1 MAKRAISVC
10 ITLISFIILPAADKV
25 YAEAGAVIS
34 EVMANPGNEAAGA
47 DDEYI
52 EIVNTGTEPI
62 DLAACWLAAAN
73 GRKQKLIPY
82 TGMYGHG
89 GGGTLLA
96 PSGVALIT
104 SPRYS
109 GAYTHFIQK
118 NALSG
123 LIHMAIDGAR
133 FLSYGLGNNAGV
145 VFLLDDAGRTLDAFS
160 WTSDAGKNVS
170 WEKENPHIQSGVLVK
185 RVGGTP
191 GLAPQYLAASDPWS
205 TRARLVKRI
214 VCRGEQGRIVLM
226 LKAGE
231 SARIV
236 LKHRDGREIAVIQNR
251 VEGAGRHEVPVALV
265 RPTGEALISG
275 SYILD
280 LRVTSAQGRSA
291 HETLLIQIAPG
302 MR

>member
-1 MAKRAISVC
+1 MAKHAISVC
-10 ITLISFIILPAADKV
+10 ISLIFLITLSAAV
-25 YAEAGAVIS
+25 YAETGAVIS
-34 EVMANPGNEAAGA
+34 EVMANPENGTSGA

-62 DLAACWLAAAN
+62 DLAACWLATAN

-82 TGMYGHG
+82 TGMYRHG

-109 GAYTHFIQK
+109 GAYTRFIQK
-118 NALSG
+118 NALPG
-123 LIHMAIDGAR
+123 LLHISIDGSR
-133 FLSYGLGNNAGV
+133 FLSYGLNNTAGV

-191 GLAPQYLAASDPWS
+191 GLVPQYLAASDS
-205 TRARLVKRI
+205 LGTRARLVKRI
-214 VCRGEQGRIVLM
+214 VRRGEQGRIVLM

-231 SARIV
+231 HARIA

-251 VEGAGRHEVPVALV
+251 VEGAGRHEVPVALI
-265 RPTGEALISG
+265 RPAGEALMSG

-280 LRVTSAQGRSA
+280 IRVTSAQGRSA

>member
-10 ITLISFIILPAADKV
+10 ITIISVIILTAAV
-25 YAEAGAVIS
+25 YAETGAVIS
-34 EVMANPGNEAAGA
+34 EVMANPENGISGA

-62 DLAACWLAAAN
+62 DLAACWLATAN

-89 GGGTLLA
+89 AGTLLA

-109 GAYTHFIQK
+109 GAYAGFIQK

-123 LIHMAIDGAR
+123 LIHITIDGTR

-191 GLAPQYLAASDPWS
+191 GLVPQYLAASDSWS

-214 VCRGEQGRIVLM
+214 VRRGEQGRVILM

-231 SARIV
+231 YARIV